1 MSEPD
6 FWSNK
11 ERAQSQV
18 EEVSTLRGK
27 VTPVVQLE
35 RQLADFEVLLELAE
49 AEADPA
55 QAAAE
60 VEKEYRAIVA
70 DLEKVELKMLLS
82 GPNDRAHAFL
92 SVQSGA
98 GGTEACDW
106 ADMLLRMYQRWCER
120 HGYTTSIVDLQP
132 GDEAGI
138 KSATIRVAGEYA
150 FGYLATERGV
160 HRLVRISP
168 FDSNKRRH
176 TSFAGVD
183 VVPELPESAP
193 IEINPAEIEFD
204 TYRSG
209 GKGGQNVNKVETAV
223 RVRHLPTGITAAC
236 QSERSQSM
244 NRQLALRMLAGKL
257 QQIEVDKQNAEIERQ
272 YGEKADVAFGS
283 QIRSYVFQ
291 PYQMIKDLRTG
302 VQTSS
307 IQDVMDGDIDAFI
320 EGKLR
325 GLKAGKGAAEDI
337 E

>member
-1 MSEPD
+1 MIDVRNEI
-6 FWSNK
+6 K
-11 ERAQSQV
+11 LQ
-18 EEVSTLRGK
+18 
-27 VTPVVQLE
+27 
-35 RQLADFEVLLELAE
+35 
-49 AEADPA
+49 
-55 QAAAE
+55 
-60 VEKEYRAIVA
+60 
-70 DLEKVELKMLLS
+70 
-82 GPNDRAHAFL
+82 
-92 SVQSGA
+92 
-98 GGTEACDW
+98 
-106 ADMLLRMYQRWCER
+106 
-120 HGYTTSIVDLQP
+120 TT
-132 GDEAGI
+132 
-138 KSATIRVAGEYA
+138 
-150 FGYLATERGV
+150 
-160 HRLVRISP
+160 
-168 FDSNKRRH
+168 
-176 TSFAGVD
+176 
-183 VVPELPESAP
+183 
-193 IEINPAEIEFD
+193 
-204 TYRSG
+204 RSG